1 MKISASLASVL
12 ATATAVV
19 ASASA
24 SNSLRIQTSSGVIQG
39 GVNGTYPAVRQFLG
53 IPFAQAPVGNRRWL
67 PPQELNKSDS
77 IIDATTMPPACPQGS
92 TAMSPFGRF
101 APETLIAGGTS
112 EDCLT
117 LSVWAPNNA
126 KSDLPVIVW
135 IYGGE
140 FTSGGTDT
148 PAWIP
153 SQWIQRT
160 QEHIV
165 VSIQYRL
172 NIFGFPGARG
182 LAEQNLGIL
191 DQRAAIE
198 WLQKNI
204 AQFGGNPDQMIL
216 WGQSAGAGSVDI
228 QNFAYPDDPIVQG
241 FACDSG
247 SVFLTVDTRSTD
259 TAGTNFSTVASHFG
273 CSGSAADELSCLRQ
287 VPAANIT
294 SYLGAGGARLTFLP
308 FIDNK
313 VVFNNYTA
321 RYIGGHLSN
330 KPALFG
336 SNLNEGTILAG
347 GSDNAMAEAITLSGF
362 QCPVPYSTAYRQA
375 LDLTTYRY
383 QYRGNFS
390 NVSPSPSLGA
400 YHTAELPLIFGT
412 SGDFYGA
419 NTPFE
424 AKVSEKMQDLW
435 LAFAKDPAN
444 GLAQQGW
451 PKSTSNEFLMLAG
464 EDASNKTVVSA
475 LLADS
480 AIDDACTS
488 YYSSYLV

>member
-1 MKISASLASVL
+1 MKFTLASLLSTATIAVAAGSASS
-12 ATATAVV
+12 
-19 ASASA
+19 
-24 SNSLRIQTSSGVIQG
+24 SLRVDTSSGIVQG
-39 GVNGTYPAVRQFLG
+39 GVNSTFPNVRQFLG
-53 IPFAQAPVGNRRWL
+53 IPFAQPPVGSLRWM
-67 PPQELNKSDS
+67 PPQELNKSS
-77 IIDATTMPPACPQGS
+77 GVIEATAMPPACPQAS
-92 TAMSPFGRF
+92 TTMSPFGQF

-117 LSVWAPNNA
+117 LSIWSPNND
-126 KSDLPVIVW
+126 KTDLPVIIW

-153 SQWIQRT
+153 SQWIERS

-172 NIFGFPGARG
+172 NMFGFPGARG
-182 LAEQNLGIL
+182 LSEQNLGIL
-191 DQRAAIE
+191 DQRAAIQ
-198 WLQKNI
+198 WIQKNI
-204 AQFGGNPDQMIL
+204 AQFGGNPEQMIL

-247 SVFLTVDTRSTD
+247 SVFLTVDTRSND
-259 TAGTNFSTVASHFG
+259 YAGTNFSTVASHFG
-273 CSGSAADELSCLRQ
+273 CSGSAQDEITCLQ
-287 VPAANIT
+287 KVPTANLT
-294 SYLGAGGARLTFLP
+294 SYLGSGGASLTFLP
-308 FIDNK
+308 FIDDK

-321 RYIGGHLSN
+321 RYLGGHLSD

-347 GSDNAMAEAITLSGF
+347 GSNNAMAEAITLSSF
-362 QCPVPYSTAYRQA
+362 QCPVPYSTAYRQS
-375 LDLTTYRY
+375 LGLTTYRY

-390 NVSPSPSLGA
+390 NVSPSAGLGA

-424 AKVSEKMQDLW
+424 T
-435 LAFAKDPAN
+435 KDPAS

-464 EDASNKTVVSA
+464 KDAT
-475 LLADS
+475 
-480 AIDDACTS
+480 IDDACTS